1 MSRISATHGRERL
14 RRLNG
19 LEGEPESIDPS
30 VPDGL
35 PDRVAPS
42 ELTGSPN

>member
-1 MSRISATHGRERL
+1 MSRISATHGCARL
-14 RRLNG
+14 RRLHG
-19 LEGEPESIDPS
+19 LEGEPESIDPA

-35 PDRVAPS
+35 PDRVAAS